1 MTWTTAEEI
10 EAAAMHL
17 TVSERARLAER
28 LLSSLDED
36 SEIEQAWAA
45 EIDRRIDEY
54 ERGDTKLI
62 PAEEVFDRVRARLG
76 RPTIPIPLVTRD

>member
-17 TVSERARLAER
+17 TVHERARLAER
-28 LLSSLDED
+28 LIASLDED

-45 EIDRRIDEY
+45 EIDRRIQAY
-54 ERGDTKLI
+54 ESGDTTLI
-62 PAEEVFDRVRARLG
+62 PAEEVFAKIRAR
-76 RPTIPIPLVTRD
+76 RRR

>member
-54 ERGDTKLI
+54 ERGDVQTI
-62 PAEEVFDRVRARLG
+62 SGEEAFARARARLN
-76 RPTIPIPLVTRD
+76 R

>member
-28 LLSSLDED
+28 LVSSLDED

-45 EIDRRIDEY
+45 EIERRVEAY
-54 ERGDTKLI
+54 ESGDTTLI
-62 PAEEVFDRVRARLG
+62 PAEEVFARVRARL
-76 RPTIPIPLVTRD
+76 RR